1 MGSMPGC
8 DAPLLAGVNWNDSG
22 VRAGHYIC
30 RTCQKAWNARRVT
43 INGKRVRLDAG
54 GAHEVRLA
62 PAPKRAPES
71 AAEADHMLL
80 QALHRAERKDER
92 EAYLDDLPETA
103 RARSGYVYVVTNPAW
118 PGRVKIGRTGDYER
132 RLAGYQTACPDRDY
146 EMPFKLFTKDCIV
159 LETSAHSLLAAG
171 ICHPKG
177 EWFRADVDTAVAAI
191 RSMFAKVEAP

>member
-1 MGSMPGC
+1 
-8 DAPLLAGVNWNDSG
+8 V
-22 VRAGHYIC
+22 
-30 RTCQKAWNARRVT
+30 QRRV
-43 INGKRVRLDAG
+43 
-54 GAHEVRLA
+54 
-62 PAPKRAPES
+62 PES

-132 RLAGYQTACPDRDY
+132 RLAGYQTACPNRDF

-159 LETSAHSLLAAG
+159 LETSVHALLTAG
-171 ICHPKG
+171 LCHPKG
-177 EWFRADVDTAVAAI
+177 EWFRVDVDTAVAAI
-191 RSMFAKVEAP
+191 RSTFAKVEA